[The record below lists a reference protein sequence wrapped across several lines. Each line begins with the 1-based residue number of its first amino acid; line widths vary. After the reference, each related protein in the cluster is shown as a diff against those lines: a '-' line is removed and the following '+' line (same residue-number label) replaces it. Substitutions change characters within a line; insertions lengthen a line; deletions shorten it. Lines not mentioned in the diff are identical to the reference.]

1 MRRSLFR
8 KILKLGDKKYI
19 TSAEKKILSKR
30 KGKILIPEKYYI
42 EVITNVPGRQAIVE
56 HSDF

>member
-8 KILKLGDKKYI
+8 KILRLEDKKNV

-30 KGKILIPEKYYI
+30 KGKILIPVKYYI

-56 HSDF
+56 HSDT

>member
-8 KILKLGDKKYI
+8 KILRLDDKKNI

-42 EVITNVPGRQAIVE
+42 EVITNVPERQAIIE
-56 HSDF
+56 YFDN

>member
-1 MRRSLFR
+1 MRRSLFQ
-8 KILKLGDKKYI
+8 KILRLEDKKNV
-19 TSAEKKILSKR
+19 TSVEKKILSKR

-56 HSDF
+56 HSDT

>member
-1 MRRSLFR
+1 MSRSLFQ
-8 KILKLGDKKYI
+8 KILGLEDKKNV
-19 TSAEKKILSKR
+19 TSTEKKILSKR

-56 HSDF
+56 HSDN

>member
-1 MRRSLFR
+1 MRRSLFQ
-8 KILKLGDKKYI
+8 KILRLEDKKNV

-56 HSDF
+56 HSDT

>member
-8 KILKLGDKKYI
+8 KILRLEDKKNV

-42 EVITNVPGRQAIVE
+42 EVITNVPGRLAIVE
-56 HSDF
+56 HFDN

>member
-1 MRRSLFR
+1 MRRSLFQ
-8 KILKLGDKKYI
+8 KILKLGDKKHI

-42 EVITNVPGRQAIVE
+42 EVITNAPGRQAIVE
-56 HSDF
+56 HSDI

>member
-8 KILKLGDKKYI
+8 KILRLEDKKNV

-30 KGKILIPEKYYI
+30 KGKFLIPEKYYI

-56 HSDF
+56 HSDN

>member
-1 MRRSLFR
+1 MRRSIFR
-8 KILKLGDKKYI
+8 KILRLEDKKNV

-56 HSDF
+56 YFDN

>member
-8 KILKLGDKKYI
+8 KILRLEDKKNV

-56 HSDF
+56 HSDN

>member
-1 MRRSLFR
+1 MRRSLFQ
-8 KILKLGDKKYI
+8 KILRLEDKKNV

-56 HSDF
+56 HSDN